1 MVRHSRFYTISRSH
15 NSISNQHLSDHFPFD
30 IPMNTLHY
38 PHSIPAEILSKPTKL
53 SDIEFSLIK
62 EHARQGYEM
71 LKDVE
76 SPWPLAE
83 IVRLHHER
91 MDGSGYPRKLKLS
104 RTSIPYLRLRT
115 RRCNKAH
122 FSRIIKLKVRM
133 NLMKLN

>member
-1 MVRHSRFYTISRSH
+1 
-15 NSISNQHLSDHFPFD
+15 
-30 IPMNTLHY
+30 MNTLHY

-83 IVRLHHER
+83 IVRQHHER

-115 RRCNKAH
+115 RRYNKAH